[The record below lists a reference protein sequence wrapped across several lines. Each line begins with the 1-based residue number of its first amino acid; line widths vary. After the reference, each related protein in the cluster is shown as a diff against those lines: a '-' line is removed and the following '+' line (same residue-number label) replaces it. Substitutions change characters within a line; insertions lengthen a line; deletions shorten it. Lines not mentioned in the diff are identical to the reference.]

1 MSVRVIALGS
11 AMSRDDGAAL
21 AAARALEGEPGA
33 TIVLAGRPGPGL
45 LDLLAPGAPVVL
57 LDAVRGGAA
66 PGEIVELSLDALARA
81 AVANDAV
88 SSHGLGVASALRLG
102 IALGRALPP
111 GRFVGIG
118 GARFE
123 PGEALSPEV
132 AAALPRMIEAAR
144 AAVAALRE
152 AAQANRG
159 LGPERA

>member
-11 AMSRDDGAAL
+11 AMSQDDGAAL

-45 LDLLAPGAPVVL
+45 LDLLTPDAPVVL
-57 LDAVRGGAA
+57 LDAVRAGAA
-66 PGEIVELSLDALARA
+66 PGEVVALSLEALAGA
-81 AVANDAV
+81 AVASDAV

-102 IALGRALPP
+102 AALGRALPP
-111 GRFVGIG
+111 GRFVGMG

-123 PGEALSPEV
+123 PGEGLSSAV
-132 AAALPRMIEAAR
+132 AAALPEMITAAR

-152 AAQANRG
+152 EAR
-159 LGPERA
+159 R